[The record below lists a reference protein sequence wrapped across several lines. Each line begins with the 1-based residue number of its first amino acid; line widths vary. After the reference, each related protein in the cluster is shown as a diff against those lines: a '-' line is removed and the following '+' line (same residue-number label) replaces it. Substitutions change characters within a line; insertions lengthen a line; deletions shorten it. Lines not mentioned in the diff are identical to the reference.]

1 MRYDFDFVFSD
12 ADEGFGWLE
21 HTQKLRA
28 ILQRLAAIDPRY
40 ANWYLMRATA
50 QESYPFDILNAPQV
64 VADHLAQEDQNAV
77 SHRFLIW
84 NGRDSDPSAAS
95 SANDPEWVQGTYA
108 AGSRIPQMIKNSF
121 NLELHPLAKSPGKAL
136 DGFLSVCEA
145 VLVERTVTWSVLTT
159 QAYRMKH
166 RVFPHRRWGGWLVYV
181 PQQVAH
187 QDIPQAAD
195 VIGLSGKGSIILTTH
210 ELFDVSNPL
219 HLKAANEIEIRL
231 VEMELLP
238 ELHA

>member
-12 ADEGFGWLE
+12 TDEGFGWLE

-28 ILQRLAAIDPRY
+28 ILQRLAAIDPCY

-50 QESYPFDILNAPQV
+50 QESYPFDIMNAPQM

-84 NGRDSDPSAAS
+84 NGRDSDPSATS
-95 SANDPEWVQGTYA
+95 SANDPEWAQGTYA
-108 AGSRIPQMIKNSF
+108 AGSRFPQMIKNAF
-121 NLELHPLAKSPGKAL
+121 NLELHPLAGPGDKAV

-145 VLVERTVTWSVLTT
+145 VLAERSVTWAVLTT

-166 RVFPHRRWGGWLVYV
+166 RVFPHRRWGGWLIYV
-181 PQQVAH
+181 PQQITH
-187 QDIPQAAD
+187 HDIPQAAA
-195 VIGLSGKGSIILTTH
+195 VISLSGKGSVILTTR
-210 ELFDVSNPL
+210 ELFDDGNHMHV
-219 HLKAANEIEIRL
+219 KRANEIEIRL
-231 VEMELLP
+231 VELELLP
-238 ELHA
+238 ELYS